1 MNDIVLLVNTEAK
14 SKKEGTS
21 FFSKLLKSETN
32 TEEKANENIVMES
45 NTTENIKLQQNEI
58 ILEENSNNVEKGYDH
73 IYKFLR
79 LKVLIPLK
87 NHMFEHKKN
96 RNLEGDDRKIRI
108 FLAVAIVK
116 VNFSYE
122 IPAKFYPFYPSISY

>member
-1 MNDIVLLVNTEAK
+1 MNDIVSLVNAEAK
-14 SKKEGTS
+14 TRKEGAS
-21 FFSKLLKSETN
+21 FFSKLLKSETIAEEQIIENNILDIN
-32 TEEKANENIVMES
+32 TKENIQ
-45 NTTENIKLQQNEI
+45 LQQNEI
-58 ILEENSNNVEKGYDH
+58 ILEENNNNVDKGFDH

-116 VNFSYE
+116 VQ
-122 IPAKFYPFYPSISY
+122 FYNP